1 MINHSTE
8 LSRVINHNVYGKAIL
23 TKKGVMFF
31 HLGSLASL
39 ELVITVVAF
48 ITLITG
54 NGGSVFAPFTSLLP
68 LSYSSQLL

>member
-1 MINHSTE
+1 MFH
-8 LSRVINHNVYGKAIL
+8 GKAIL

-31 HLGSLASL
+31 YLGSLASL

-54 NGGSVFAPFTSLLP
+54 NGGSVFAPFTSLL
-68 LSYSSQLL
+68 LAVS

>member
-1 MINHSTE
+1 MFH
-8 LSRVINHNVYGKAIL
+8 GKAIL

-39 ELVITVVAF
+39 ELVITVVVF

-68 LSYSSQLL
+68 VSYTSQLLIKNKYFKNYFFIA